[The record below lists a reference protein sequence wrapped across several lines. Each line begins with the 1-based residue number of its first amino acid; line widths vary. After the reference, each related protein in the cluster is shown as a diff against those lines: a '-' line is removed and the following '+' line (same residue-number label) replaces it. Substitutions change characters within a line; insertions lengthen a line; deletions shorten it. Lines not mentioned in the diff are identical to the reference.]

1 MVEHLLLNLE
11 KQLEKADRGLVLL
24 RLEDR
29 WQLATKNE
37 YSAYVKRALDNRRNA
52 PLSQAALEVLSVIAY
67 NQPVSRSF
75 IDQVRGVDSSSVVAG
90 LLEKGLVPGGWA
102 AGSARAPGEFCRHRR
117 VPAVL
122 RPEQPE
128 RPAQPARG
136 GRPRRSFR
144 YGGLNDGCAAA
155 CHWAG
160 AFVGAGPS
168 SGTGDPASRAPL
180 HGAVSC
186 AGERSPGLADVWA
199 APPEPLAP
207 VALAASAGGPA
218 AAGRSVQ
225 KPRARPHGA
234 SRPEARNSP
243 AAKRLAQALHQAADT
258 AAAAGQFVRRALWSL
273 RIRHVRLV
281 LPVYAP
287 DAAACAL
294 ACGKAHAE
302 LGAAFGLLQNFFRIE
317 VEEVRIEPD
326 FLDQRAE
333 EFALSGQITAR
344 LLPLA
349 IAGLRMVFRLAD
361 AKAE

>member
-1 MVEHLLLNLE
+1 MGALLLAIGRVL
-11 KQLEKADRGLVLL
+11 LWVLALLLALVILLLMLPFTVQFRAQESEARAWLTFGPLRLSLWPLSPWLL
-24 RLEDR
+24 RL
-29 WQLATKNE
+29 
-37 YSAYVKRALDNRRNA
+37 
-52 PLSQAALEVLSVIAY
+52 AALLPQGEASKS
-67 NQPVSRSF
+67 P
-75 IDQVRGVDSSSVVAG
+75 
-90 LLEKGLVPGGWA
+90 
-102 AGSARAPGEFCRHRR
+102 APTE
-117 VPAVL
+117 P
-122 RPEQPE
+122 
-128 RPAQPARG
+128 
-136 GRPRRSFR
+136 
-144 YGGLNDGCAAA
+144 
-155 CHWAG
+155 
-160 AFVGAGPS
+160 
-168 SGTGDPASRAPL
+168 
-180 HGAVSC
+180 
-186 AGERSPGLADVWA
+186 A
-199 APPEPLAP
+199 AP
-207 VALAASAGGPA
+207 
-218 AAGRSVQ
+218 
-225 KPRARPHGA
+225 KPKQ
-234 SRPEARNSP
+234 P

-258 AAAAGQFVRRALWSL
+258 AAATGQFVRRALWSL

>member
-1 MVEHLLLNLE
+1 MGALLLAIGRVL
-11 KQLEKADRGLVLL
+11 LWVLALLLALVILLLVLPFTVQFRAQESEARAWLTFGPLRLSLWPLSPWLL
-24 RLEDR
+24 RL
-29 WQLATKNE
+29 
-37 YSAYVKRALDNRRNA
+37 
-52 PLSQAALEVLSVIAY
+52 AALLPQGE
-67 NQPVSRSF
+67 
-75 IDQVRGVDSSSVVAG
+75 
-90 LLEKGLVPGGWA
+90 
-102 AGSARAPGEFCRHRR
+102 APKS
-117 VPAVL
+117 PA
-122 RPEQPE
+122 
-128 RPAQPARG
+128 PAPTE
-136 GRPRRSFR
+136 P
-144 YGGLNDGCAAA
+144 
-155 CHWAG
+155 
-160 AFVGAGPS
+160 
-168 SGTGDPASRAPL
+168 
-180 HGAVSC
+180 
-186 AGERSPGLADVWA
+186 A
-199 APPEPLAP
+199 AP
-207 VALAASAGGPA
+207 
-218 AAGRSVQ
+218 
-225 KPRARPHGA
+225 KPKQP
-234 SRPEARNSP
+234 
-243 AAKRLAQALHQAADT
+243 AADT